1 MIDAAK
7 SHIQKAAVQIEWD
20 KVIEKKEVVNP

>member
-7 SHIQKAAVQIEWD
+7 SYISKAAVQIEWD